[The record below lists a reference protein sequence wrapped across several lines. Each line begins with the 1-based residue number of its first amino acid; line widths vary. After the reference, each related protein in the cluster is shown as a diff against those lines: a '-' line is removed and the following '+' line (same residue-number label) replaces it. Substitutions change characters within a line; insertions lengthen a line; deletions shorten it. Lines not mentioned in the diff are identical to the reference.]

1 MSAIDKQRLK
11 TTHLVQAMQNIKS
24 LGWEREIKDTAKIT
38 SLYTPTPSFIP
49 QMQLHTRDK
58 IKLRDLQRC
67 SCVVKTS
74 KDIYRRNKFLHFR
87 LLATASLRCR

>member
-38 SLYTPTPSFIP
+38 SLYTPTIP
-49 QMQLHTRDK
+49 QMQLNTRDK
-58 IKLRDLQRC
+58 LKLRDLQGC
-67 SCVVKTS
+67 SCVVNTS
-74 KDIYRRNKFLHFR
+74 KNIYRRNNYLHFR